1 MLNQDRRN
9 PIKQF
14 SANVIAEYLA
24 GRSVLSAELF
34 SSGKCNS
41 NYKLTLDDGIVCV
54 ARFYNSGNSDRDGF
68 VMDLARKIVPVPRE
82 LYRGNGWAI
91 LEFVKGKL
99 LELVPEYSKAAGIAI
114 AQFSSRVFDC
124 PGRIEADGSISSFE
138 FGGLQGFVELSME
151 NPIVQEWLGSERLE
165 RLIGILNERRGI
177 FEELD
182 SQTHLVHGDFNPTN
196 ILVESGQLCGI
207 LDWEYALAGTPF
219 MDIGNLLRNTDE
231 NFHED
236 IHEGLIE
243 GGMDLPEDWK
253 ERAELVDLSSH
264 FEFLTSTR
272 SDEFKKQCLKRIDRH
287 IKKYGPVV

>member
-9 PIKQF
+9 PIR
-14 SANVIAEYLA
+14 SLSTNVIAEYLA
-24 GRSVLSAELF
+24 GKSILSAELF

-54 ARFYNSGNSDRDGF
+54 ARFYNSENPDRECF

-82 LYRGNGWAI
+82 FYRGNDWVI
-91 LEFVKGKL
+91 LEFLNGKL

-114 AQFSSRVFDC
+114 AQFSSHIFDC

-151 NPIVQEWLGSERLE
+151 NPIVQEWLGSERRE
-165 RLIGILNERRGI
+165 RLIAILNERRWM

-196 ILVESGQLCGI
+196 ILVESGQICGI

-231 NFHED
+231 NFHKD
-236 IHEGLIE
+236 IHEGLLE

-253 ERAELVDLSSH
+253 ERAELVDISSQL
-264 FEFLTSTR
+264 EFLTSTL
-272 SDEFKKQCLKRIDRH
+272 SNEFKKQCLKRIDWH
-287 IKKYGPVV
+287 IKKCGQ